1 VTENGSGS
9 RGRVYVFVSCWSEN
23 VYCCGCFV
31 ELQRIIYCLFLYVIV
46 PMLGPM
52 PPFTLR
58 IWNVPVDLKRAH
70 ILDDALLVFA
80 TFARLYP
87 YEHMN

>member
-1 VTENGSGS
+1 MYLF
-9 RGRVYVFVSCWSEN
+9 RVGVKTYIAVVVSWNCN
-23 VYCCGCFV
+23 VSSIGC
-31 ELQRIIYCLFLYVIV
+31 EGKASCLFLYVIV